1 MFNNFLNMRTTS
13 FLLLFLMCFSLS
25 ARKKS
30 KKNIQVEEEI
40 IQIVEPA
47 VMEPV
52 VIELGLKDTISDTAI
67 MVPEALDLASDELL
81 SEWFAQNHT
90 FKDPNCISGY
100 NVEYPDSVYI
110 QRLAALPVV
119 MDMTFNPIVKSYINT
134 YAGKR
139 RSLVEY
145 MLGLGNYYF
154 PIFEEVLDKNEM
166 PMELKYL
173 PIIESALK
181 PTVKSRVGATG
192 LWQFMHQTGVQM
204 GLNINSLVDERCD
217 PLKSTEAAAKY
228 LRQLYGIYND
238 WTLALAAYNCGP
250 GNVNKAIKRSGG
262 KKSYWDIYFFLPRE
276 TRGYV
281 PAFIAATYIMNYYQ
295 EHNICPVITDIP
307 AHTDT
312 IVVNQMVHFEQIC
325 SMLDVSVDQL
335 RMLNPQYRRD
345 IIPGNTEPSVL
356 RLPVGNLYAYIEHE
370 DTIVKYK
377 KEELLVNTQRMVSP
391 GGGKSYAGSTIHRV
405 KSGETLGA
413 KIGRASCWER
423 VYVLV

>member
-1 MFNNFLNMRTTS
+1 
-13 FLLLFLMCFSLS
+13 
-25 ARKKS
+25 
-30 KKNIQVEEEI
+30 
-40 IQIVEPA
+40 
-47 VMEPV
+47 
-52 VIELGLKDTISDTAI
+52 
-67 MVPEALDLASDELL
+67 
-81 SEWFAQNHT
+81 
-90 FKDPNCISGY
+90 
-100 NVEYPDSVYI
+100 
-110 QRLAALPVV
+110 
-119 MDMTFNPIVKSYINT
+119 
-134 YAGKR
+134 
-139 RSLVEY
+139 
-145 MLGLGNYYF
+145 
-154 PIFEEVLDKNEM
+154 
-166 PMELKYL
+166 MELKYL

-345 IIPGNTEPSVL
+345 IIPGNTEPSVF
-356 RLPVGNLYAYIEHE
+356 RLPVGNLYAYIE
-370 DTIVKYK
+370 
-377 KEELLVNTQRMVSP
+377 
-391 GGGKSYAGSTIHRV
+391 
-405 KSGETLGA
+405 
-413 KIGRASCWER
+413 IGRASCRER
-423 VYVLV
+423 V